1 LKTNIL
7 SKGSSARKRQGSR
20 AGRPRYFC
28 GVPLAACTLF
38 LGILLACAGCQEAS
52 SVPASQAQKQP
63 EAQTIAAGDVLK
75 VAFPGTPNLDTT
87 QQVRRD
93 GRISLS
99 IIGEVV
105 VTGMTTSDLEKDLA
119 KRYSG
124 QLVSNEVNVTV
135 VSSTFS
141 VFVTGAVLKPGKIQP
156 DHPITA
162 LEAVMEAGGFDSTKA
177 DMKDVVVIRQLPGGG
192 TKNYTLNL
200 KDIIDGKSSESFY
213 LKPSDIVFVK
223 EKFSWF

>member
-1 LKTNIL
+1 
-7 SKGSSARKRQGSR
+7 
-20 AGRPRYFC
+20 
-28 GVPLAACTLF
+28 
-38 LGILLACAGCQEAS
+38 
-52 SVPASQAQKQP
+52 
-63 EAQTIAAGDVLK
+63 VLK
-75 VAFPGTPNLDTT
+75 IDFPGTPNLDST

-105 VTGMTTSDLEKDLA
+105 VTGMSPSDLEKDLA

-177 DMKDVVVIRQLPGGG
+177 DMKAVIVIRQLPGGG

-213 LKPSDIVFVK
+213 LKPSDIVYVK
-223 EKFSWF
+223 EKFQWF